1 MNLLVDELQLQ
12 LQDRLGD
19 IEFNSD
25 FRTSIMFELLMQGK
39 KYTKEQKIFQALR
52 LYYPNFEQIEDVEK
66 AIDDLLWFYRC
77 GKELANSNK
86 KSRSGNQDKQ
96 IYSYE
101 FDDTYIYGAFMQQ
114 YKIDLQDIEYLH
126 WWKFKAMF
134 DCLSDDSK
142 FVEIL
147 GYRAVDLRKIKDKKE
162 REHYK
167 KLKEVYKLPD
177 MRSEEQKEMDFADA
191 LW

>member
-1 MNLLVDELQLQ
+1 MNLLVDDLQLQ
-12 LQDRLGD
+12 LQNRLGG
-19 IEFNSD
+19 IGFNSD
-25 FRTSIMFELLMQGK
+25 FRISIMFELLMQDNR
-39 KYTKEQKIFQALR
+39 YTKEQKIFQAIK
-52 LYYPNFEQIEDVEK
+52 LYYPNLKQIENCEK

-86 KSRSGNQDKQ
+86 NVGNGNQNKQ

-101 FDDTYIYGAFMQQ
+101 FDDYYIYGAFMQQ

-134 DCLSDDSK
+134 DCLSDDTK
-142 FVEIL
+142 FVEIM
-147 GYRAVDLRKIKDKKE
+147 GYRAVDLRKIKDKQEKE
-162 REHYK
+162 RYK
-167 KLKEVYKLPD
+167 KLKEAYKLPD
-177 MRSEEQKEMDFADA
+177 MRSEAEKEADFANA

>member
-1 MNLLVDELQLQ
+1 MNLLVDDLQLQ

-25 FRTSIMFELLMQGK
+25 FRISIMFELLMQDK
-39 KYTKEQKIFQALR
+39 KYTKEQKIYQALR
-52 LYYPNFEQIEDVEK
+52 LYYPDIEQIEDFEK
-66 AIDDLLWFYRC
+66 AIDDILWFYRC
-77 GKELANSNK
+77 GKELANSSK
-86 KSRSGNQDKQ
+86 KGGNGNQNRQ

-101 FDDTYIYGAFMQQ
+101 FDDAYIYGAFMQQ

-134 DCLSDDSK
+134 DCLSDDTK
-142 FVEIL
+142 FVEIM
-147 GYRAVDLRKIKDKKE
+147 GYRAVDLRKIKDKQE
-162 REHYK
+162 RERYK
-167 KLKEVYKLPD
+167 KLKEAYKLPD
-177 MRSEEQKEMDFADA
+177 MRSDEEKEADFANA

>member
-1 MNLLVDELQLQ
+1 MNLLIDELQEQ
-12 LQDRLGD
+12 LRDKIGD

-25 FRTSIMFELLMQGK
+25 FRISIMFELLMQDT

-52 LYYPNFEQIEDVEK
+52 LYYPNIKQIKNYEK

-77 GKELANSNK
+77 GKESTNSNK
-86 KSRSGNQDKQ
+86 KSGKGNQNKQ

-101 FDDTYIYGAFMQQ
+101 FDDIYIYGAFKQQ
-114 YKIDLQDIEYLH
+114 YDIDLQDIEYLH

-134 DCLSDDSK
+134 DCLDDNTK
-142 FVEIL
+142 FVEIM
-147 GYRAVDLRKIKDKKE
+147 GYRAVDLRKIKDKQEKE
-162 REHYK
+162 RYK
-167 KLKEVYKLPD
+167 KLKEAYRLPD
-177 MRSEEQKEMDFADA
+177 MRSEEEKEADFADA